1 MLGAESAIPEHA
13 GVANAV
19 GAVVG
24 QVRAA
29 VTVFVTTPEEG
40 VFVVSGAGESVR
52 LIDEQEAFALARERA
67 VTAALQAAHAS
78 GAEEPAVSVTEA
90 IDAPEIEG
98 SRKLVEARFTATA
111 TGRPRIAHDS

>member
-1 MLGAESAIPEHA
+1 MEL
-13 GVANAV
+13 
-19 GAVVG
+19 
-24 QVRAA
+24 
-29 VTVFVTTPEEG
+29 
-40 VFVVSGAGESVR
+40 
-52 LIDEQEAFALARERA
+52 ALARERA

-78 GAEEPAVSVTEA
+78 GAEEPAVAVTDA